1 MTVITQTAKK
11 KIYEENEKKKENE
24 QTDCMSRLKKM
35 HGIIHSELLVCMTI
49 SKRIFNKMTKYHTV

>member
-11 KIYEENEKKKENE
+11 KSMRKMKKKKENE